1 MSGAATISEVLAMT
15 TISRLR
21 QSTIRADQRR
31 AYGPAILSTGVVT
44 KSGIGDSWTAL
55 IAH

>member
-1 MSGAATISEVLAMT
+1 MSGAATISEVFAMT

-31 AYGPAILSTGVVT
+31 VYGPVILSTGVVT
-44 KSGIGDSWTAL
+44 KSGIGDS
-55 IAH
+55 